1 VYDTTTTATLAGTKT
16 VFGLL
21 STDTSTVS
29 GTTTATF
36 ASADAGSAIGV
47 AVNVSGLALSNSNY
61 YVSGVTSP
69 LTANITP
76 APVTISGLSASN
88 KVYDTTAAA
97 TLSGTSEIAGGLLGS
112 DTATLSGTATAGT
125 FASANVGN
133 AIAITANLSSL
144 SLSNANYYVASV
156 TTPLTANITAA
167 PVTIGGLSAA
177 NKVYDTT
184 TVATLSGTRA
194 INGLLS
200 TDTSTISGNANA
212 TFASANTGSTISVS
226 VNMSGLVLS
235 NSNYFIS
242 GVTSPLTANIT
253 AAPVTIS
260 GLNAANK
267 VYDTT
272 TSATLTGT
280 SAIAGG
286 LLGSD
291 TATLSG
297 TATVGSF
304 ASANVGNSIAV
315 TANLSSLSLS
325 NANYYVASVTT
336 PLTANITAAPVTIGG
351 LNAAN
356 KVYDSTT
363 SATLTGTLAIAGGLL
378 GSDTATLSGT
388 ATAGNFASANA
399 ASGIAVTP
407 NLSGLSIS
415 NPNYYIA
422 DVATTLTANITGK
435 PVTIT
440 ANAQSSTYGTA
451 IANLG
456 STGFVSNGFIGGDSV
471 SAVTLTYAG
480 SSSVAATVNAGTY
493 NGGVAPSN
501 ATADTGTILSN
512 YVISYVG
519 ANLVINPAAITV
531 VADAQT
537 MTYAASSLPNLSYVV
552 TGLKN
557 GDSPFTGALATLA
570 TAYNGGVGSASNIG
584 TYAITQGTLNAG
596 TNYTI
601 AYTPALIRV
610 TPAALII
617 SASAQSSTYGSA
629 FNLGTSTFSS
639 TGLVNGD
646 TVSAVGLTVAANT
659 TVPGTTNI
667 GSYTIVSNNATGVRL
682 ANYSITY
689 QTGVLT
695 VNPKPIN
702 VVANSAAM
710 VYADSALPTLTY
722 QTVTGLVNGDTMT
735 GALATTA
742 TAFNGSAGSASNV
755 GTYTINQGGLTAGNN
770 YFITY
775 TAANLTVSAADLIV
789 TANNQTSTYGSLSVI
804 AQTALTSTGLRN
816 GDYVSSANIQY
827 NGNQVIPGAINSG
840 AYASAISIS
849 NAAGTGVNNY
859 NITYVPG
866 NLTVNKAAL
875 VVTAVADGKF
885 ISQTDLAGS
894 ATNCG
899 GVACAGGY
907 AGAMYSGFVNGDSV
921 VGGAL
926 GSAALVISRSNDAM
940 NIAGLYNGV
949 LVPGGLNPQNY
960 TVQYVAGNY
969 VIAPAEQLLVKMG
982 NNTSTYGTAP
992 SYGSVTAAYL
1002 KSDGTIISGVPVS
1015 VSGSAISMNDG
1026 LGSTAQ
1032 FTASP
1037 INPVNSSSV
1046 NLSVGSYA
1054 LGSSSPS
1061 ITGSNFNSMA
1071 VIGGLDVT
1079 PKQLAY
1085 ADLGISGVA
1094 KVYDGSV
1101 NMNNLAI
1108 TATGGFIAGD
1118 EINATAVGSFV
1129 SKNVG
1134 NSISYNIGVLL
1145 NGADKANYQIA
1156 VDPTTNNGL
1165 YAGNNGVITRLNSV
1179 TYTGPNS
1186 GGNWSN
1192 PANWTTTGTNAVG
1205 AIPDLSNVANVII
1218 PIGRSVVYD
1227 NAVAGPVTSAVLNN
1241 GNVNFNLSSATNI
1254 SMVISGFGS
1263 LAISN
1268 VGTITL
1274 SGVNNYVGG
1283 TFLNAGSGLIVG
1295 NGSAIG
1301 VPNITSYGTAIN
1313 PASFSTLSA
1322 VTLPYLNITGGTT
1335 QLLSDITTIGA
1346 QTYSNLILGSTV
1358 SGITTLISSNAN
1370 INFLGKIDGATAK
1383 AQSLVANA
1391 GTGVVT
1397 IGDSVGSIARLNS
1410 ITMTGSN
1417 INILADVLSAVG
1429 QTYNGNV
1436 FIGDA
1441 SYIGRAPTV
1450 GFLFSGYSSYF
1461 QYSTPAITSSIK
1473 YLNMNPIFVRT
1484 LISEDPNVTFTGTVN
1499 DLVPNTHTLLVAAIA
1514 PDASAASSAASS
1526 VNFGASIG
1534 NASPLYSLNAQVVVN
1549 QSQANSV
1556 SNYVGT
1562 VSLVGSVAT
1571 YSDQTYRANTM
1582 TAQAATQPGVVTFSV
1597 YDPSASIT
1605 YLLPLQGSGAG
1616 ADQMNLQNPNSL
1628 DTLSINGVNNYSSVQ
1643 NQNGTNNWG
1652 TPATI
1657 SNALNYVA
1665 PGPFIPFNPPTIPGP
1680 FIPFNPPTIPGPFI
1694 PVDLPSNQVP
1704 AVSNIL
1710 PPRPS
1715 SDLSNSNNSISQAV
1729 QNYGNAIMTSSITQR
1744 ANSNVQ
1750 VIMAERTV
1758 VLAGGTSSLPLTA
1771 ANLGGLITNSAPPNT
1786 TVQAYASNTA
1796 VPPPPPGFIH
1806 VQIQV
1811 IENGVPTTVV
1821 TTTPANGFNFKVP
1834 DALIARPTETGA
1846 AASTAGSGTAVT
1858 AVMADGTPIPGW
1870 LKFDPDTKTFSAD
1883 KAPDGVQSLQV
1894 KVQTMQGDSI
1904 VGETTLTLNTK

>member
-1 VYDTTTTATLAGTKT
+1 M
-16 VFGLL
+16 
-21 STDTSTVS
+21 
-29 GTTTATF
+29 
-36 ASADAGSAIGV
+36 
-47 AVNVSGLALSNSNY
+47 
-61 YVSGVTSP
+61 
-69 LTANITP
+69 
-76 APVTISGLSASN
+76 
-88 KVYDTTAAA
+88 
-97 TLSGTSEIAGGLLGS
+97 
-112 DTATLSGTATAGT
+112 
-125 FASANVGN
+125 
-133 AIAITANLSSL
+133 
-144 SLSNANYYVASV
+144 
-156 TTPLTANITAA
+156 
-167 PVTIGGLSAA
+167 TIGGLSAA

-184 TVATLSGTRA
+184 TA
-194 INGLLS
+194 
-200 TDTSTISGNANA
+200 
-212 TFASANTGSTISVS
+212 
-226 VNMSGLVLS
+226 
-235 NSNYFIS
+235 
-242 GVTSPLTANIT
+242 
-253 AAPVTIS
+253 
-260 GLNAANK
+260 
-267 VYDTT
+267 
-272 TSATLTGT
+272 ATLTG
-280 SAIAGG
+280 SPVIASG

-291 TATLSG
+291 AATLSG
-297 TATVGSF
+297 
-304 ASANVGNSIAV
+304 SALA
-315 TANLSSLSLS
+315 
-325 NANYYVASVTT
+325 
-336 PLTANITAAPVTIGG
+336 
-351 LNAAN
+351 
-356 KVYDSTT
+356 
-363 SATLTGTLAIAGGLL
+363 GT
-378 GSDTATLSGT
+378 
-388 ATAGNFASANA
+388 FASANA
-399 ASGIAVTP
+399 ASGIVVTA
-407 NLSGLSIS
+407 NLNGLTLS
-415 NPNYYIA
+415 NTNYYIA
-422 DVATTLTANITGK
+422 GIASPVTADITGK
-435 PVTIT
+435 PVSIT
-440 ANAQSSTYGTA
+440 ASNQTGTYGTA
-451 IANLG
+451 IASLG
-456 STGFVSNGFIGGDSV
+456 SSAFSSDGFFGNDGVNG
-471 SAVTLTYAG
+471 VTLTYLG
-480 SSSVAATVNAGTY
+480 STSVAATVNAGTY
-493 NGGVAPSN
+493 SGGLVASN
-501 ATADTGTILSN
+501 AVAKAGTILSN
-512 YVISYVG
+512 YNISYIAGNV
-519 ANLVINPAAITV
+519 VINAAPITV
-531 VADAQT
+531 TADSQT
-537 MTYAASSLPNLSYVV
+537 MAYGASTLPNLTYVA

-557 GDSPFTGALATLA
+557 GETPFTGSLSTLA
-570 TAYNGGVGSASNIG
+570 TAFNGSAGSGSNVGAYLIN
-584 TYAITQGTLNAG
+584 QGTLSAG
-596 TNYTI
+596 TNYI
-601 AYTPALIRV
+601 VSFVPANV
-610 TPAALII
+610 TVSPVELVI
-617 SASAQSSTYGSA
+617 SANAQSSTYGSA
-629 FNLGTSTFSS
+629 FNLGTAAFSS

-646 TVSAVGLTVAANT
+646 TVSSVGLTVATNAV
-659 TVPGTTNI
+659 VPGTTNI

-722 QTVTGLVNGDTMT
+722 QTVTGLVNGDTMS

-742 TAFNGSAGSASNV
+742 TAYNGSAGSASNV

-770 YFITY
+770 YLITY

-1218 PIGRSVVYD
+1218 PVGRSVVYD